1 MNLTKSGAGAN
12 SPYVAF
18 KDDQQRK
25 WALVSRDIRWVLV
38 ALSFAFSSGAQTQW
52 KFLWK
57 IFTGG

>member
-1 MNLTKSGAGAN
+1 MNPIKPGAGAN

-38 ALSFAFSSGAQTQW
+38 ALSFALSSGAPTQW
-52 KFLWK
+52 KLLWK
-57 IFTGG
+57 FFTGG